1 MCRVLF
7 AVGEG
12 ERIRPLVRALVGA
25 AENDPYKEKRG
36 KGRQHKDGW
45 GYTLLSAGRLQ
56 HYRSG
61 EPIFLDEEGVAGLI
75 GKLGGFSVLLAH
87 ARAVSQGGRDLLNT
101 QPFSFS
107 SRRGFSFWLYHNGD
121 INKAQLIE
129 LGGFEEDLTGVS
141 DSYILGAYLCRKLKG
156 TGKGELLRLYSPVM
170 DATNTSL
177 NTGLLFL
184 LPGGSA
190 RAFLTAYSRPLYI
203 MRAAN
208 WDYVR
213 QIEVGDENLFA
224 LASSTLEL
232 YHRAPWKPVQNGTAF
247 YLTIDAE
254 KESFNVERLVMG

>member
-1 MCRVLF
+1 M
-7 AVGEG
+7 GDG

-45 GYTLLSAGRLQ
+45 GYTLLSDGKLE
-56 HYRSG
+56 HYRSSS
-61 EPIFLDEEGVAGLI
+61 PIFRDESGVEGLI
-75 GKLGGFSVLLAH
+75 EKLGGFSVLMAH
-87 ARAVSQGGRDLLNT
+87 ARAASQGGRDLLNT

-121 INKAQLIE
+121 INKARLIE
-129 LGGFEEDLTGVS
+129 LGEFDRDLAGVS
-141 DSYILGAYLCRKLKG
+141 DSYVLGAYLCRKLGG
-156 TGKGELLRLYSPVM
+156 TAKEELLRLYSPVM

-177 NTGLLFL
+177 NTGLLLL

-203 MRAAN
+203 MRPAN

-213 QIEVGDENLFA
+213 QIEVEDENLFA
-224 LASSTLEL
+224 LASSTLKL
-232 YHRAPWKPVQNGTAF
+232 YHKGPWKPVQNGTAF
-247 YLTIDAE
+247 YLSIDAE
-254 KESFNVERLVMG
+254 GESFNVERLVMG